1 MMRQIICMAIVPDN
15 KLMDPFRN
23 QEPAQIAA
31 MIHSKT
37 KIKTTRPNFT
47 TCLYL
52 SRRRRA
58 RYRSMATVAMFSSET
73 TPMKVDILAY
83 VMATV
88 Q

>member
-23 QEPAQIAA
+23 QEPAKIAA

-58 RYRSMATVAMFSSET
+58 RYRSMVFSSET
-73 TPMKVDILAY
+73 APMKVDIPAY
-83 VMATV
+83 VIATV